1 MFKNRKKGFTLIELV
16 MVIVILGILA
26 AIAIPKFIDLSTQAK
41 QNATKASLG
50 TIRAAVAMAY
60 AQSAVS
66 GGAAAYPNPIL
77 GTMFMANAIPADAYL
92 NISTV
97 ISSANSPIAAGD
109 FTDVGGWVYNSTT
122 GEIRANVAG
131 GHSW

>member
-1 MFKNRKKGFTLIELV
+1 MFKNRRKGFTLIELV

-26 AIAIPKFIDLSTQAK
+26 AIAIPKFIDLSAQAK

-50 TIRAAVAMAY
+50 TLRAAVATAY
-60 AQSAVS
+60 AQSAAA
-66 GGAAAYPNPIL
+66 GGAAAYPNPIV
-77 GTMFMANAIPADAYL
+77 GTMFMADVVPSDSYFNV
-92 NISTV
+92 NTV
-97 ISSANSPIAAGD
+97 ISTANSPIAAGD